1 MVEGGECTWGAD
13 VDELEVG
20 GGGGGGGGGRGGG
33 RGGGGGGGGGGG
45 VVGVHPVV
53 FEYIWGGV
61 EFLSWTWILSL
72 RLKDGPREMP
82 IFDV

>member
-1 MVEGGECTWGAD
+1 MERCERPCGAD
-13 VDELEVG
+13 VDEAEVIG
-20 GGGGGGGGGRGGG
+20 CVGS
-33 RGGGGGGGGGGG
+33 

-61 EFLSWTWILSL
+61 ELLSVGLGL
-72 RLKDGPREMP
+72 GLEDGPREMP